1 MAKKIRKTLLLVGL
15 QTVVG
20 TAATIVAADAVLARS
35 VTLTPLQ
42 VEYASR
48 DLIRTYFG
56 NSAQIP
62 ISESASV
69 DFEVELAGAGTAG
82 LAPAWGKLL
91 RGCAFAETLETGV
104 SATYTPVSDLLELVT
119 LHVYIDGLFHKITDA
134 LGTVS
139 LELTAKGIPVLKFKF
154 MGAYNP
160 IVDAANLTGIN
171 YSAFLQPLGVNK
183 RNTPAWS
190 FYGYSGC
197 LQSVAI
203 DMANTLIW
211 RELIKCQGAEIT
223 DRKPTGSIAMELPTI
238 AQFDWPTKVRDA
250 LPGPLTVTHGTVA
263 GNIVQVN
270 APAAQLTSPTY
281 TDQDG
286 VAMLSASLTVIPVLG
301 NDEVEI
307 VVK

>member
-15 QTVVG
+15 QTAVG

-42 VEYASR
+42 VEYANR
-48 DLIRTYFG
+48 DLIRSYFG

-62 ISESASV
+62 ISESAAI
-69 DFEVELAGAGTAG
+69 DFEVELAGAGTPG

-104 SATYTPVSDLLELVT
+104 SATYTPVSDALELVT
-119 LHVYIDGLFHKITDA
+119 LHVFVDGLFHKITDA

-139 LELTAKGIPVLKFKF
+139 FDITAKGIPVLKFRF
-154 MGAYNP
+154 MGSYNP
-160 IVDAANLTGIN
+160 ITDAPNPTGVN
-171 YSAFLQPLGVNK
+171 YAAFLQPLGVNK
-183 RNTPAWS
+183 RNTPDWS

-197 LQSVAI
+197 LQSVSI
-203 DMANTLIW
+203 DMANALIW

-238 AQFDWPTKVRDA
+238 AQFDWPTKVRVA
-250 LPGPLTVTHGTVA
+250 APGPLSVTHGTIA
-263 GNIVQVN
+263 GNIIQLN
-270 APAAQLTSPTY
+270 APAAQLTSPSY

-286 VAMLSASLTVIPVLG
+286 VAMLSGSLTVVPVLG

-307 VVK
+307 IVK